1 MINMTENNIVIIGL
15 GVGGFSALMAAKKTS
30 PDAHITII
38 ERRNYDMFSPCGLPF
53 VIEGIIPDPE
63 DLKHTLPTGSMGVEK
78 LLEHEL
84 RSIDADNKL
93 INVEDLATGTRK
105 VIAYDKLILSTG
117 SEPFIPPIP
126 GARELLAR
134 GVYTISCPE
143 DTKTILEAAQGKKH
157 AVVMG
162 AGPIGLEVAVA
173 LKAVGMEVMV
183 VEMLDWAFPKAI
195 DKDMASAV
203 SKVLKSL
210 GIRSLMGKAV
220 EKVVGEDHI
229 EAVIVDGETMN
240 ADLLVAASGVRA
252 DLSIVKDAGIEVAR
266 FGITTDMGMM
276 TNVNGIFAV
285 GDSVE
290 VTNPLSHRPWSSQL
304 ANSAYRQG
312 VVAGTNAAGGH
323 AVYDGSLTTF
333 VSVVGNLEVAATGF
347 NSYFAALYGFD
358 VVSGKAK
365 GKTRPDWYPGG
376 EDISVKV
383 LADSSTGKLLGA
395 QAVGKGAA
403 ARINVVA
410 VAIKSGL
417 TVHELAEVELA
428 YCPAVS
434 ETYDVLTKACDF
446 AVRKLNK

>member
-1 MINMTENNIVIIGL
+1 MTEKNIVIVGL
-15 GVGGFSALMAAKKTS
+15 GVGGFSALMAAKRIS
-30 PDAHITII
+30 PESHITIV

-53 VIEGIIPDPE
+53 VIEGIIPDSE
-63 DLKHTLPTGSMGVEK
+63 DLKHILPTGSMGVEK
-78 LLEHEL
+78 LLLHEL
-84 RSIDADNKL
+84 HSIDAENKV
-93 INVEDLATGTRK
+93 IKVEDLATGTQK
-105 VIAYDKLILSTG
+105 VIVYDSLILATG
-117 SEPFIPPIP
+117 SEPFIPPVP
-126 GARELLAR
+126 GARELLGR
-134 GVYTISCPE
+134 GVYTLSSTE
-143 DTKTILEAAQGKKH
+143 DTNTIREAARGKKH

-173 LKAVGMEVMV
+173 LKAIGLDVVV
-183 VEMLDWAFPKAI
+183 VEMLGWAFPKAL

-203 SKVLKSL
+203 SNALKSL

-220 EKVVGEDHI
+220 EKVIGEEHI
-229 EAVIVDGETMN
+229 EAVEVGGETLD

-252 DLSIVKDAGIEVAR
+252 DHSIMKDAGIEIGR
-266 FGITTDMGMM
+266 FGITTNRGMM
-276 TNVNGIFAV
+276 TNIKDIFAA

-290 VTNPLSHRPWSSQL
+290 VTNPLSHKPWSSQL

-312 VVAGTNAAGGH
+312 AVAGTNAAGGY
-323 AVYDGSLTTF
+323 ATYEGSLTTF
-333 VSVVGNLEVAATGF
+333 VSVVGDLEVAATGF
-347 NSYFAALYGFD
+347 NSFFAAMYGFN

-365 GKTRPDWYPGG
+365 GKTRPDWYPGA

-410 VAIKSGL
+410 VALKGNL

>member
-1 MINMTENNIVIIGL
+1 MAEKNIVIVGL
-15 GVGGFSALMAAKKTS
+15 GVGGFSALMAAKKISPTS
-30 PDAHITII
+30 HITII
-38 ERRNYDMFSPCGLPF
+38 ERRNCDMFSPCGLPF
-53 VIEGIIPDPE
+53 VIEGIIPDSE

-78 LLEHEL
+78 LLFHEL
-84 RSIDADNKL
+84 RSIDAGNKIL
-93 INVEDLATGTRK
+93 EVEDLTTGTK
-105 VIAYDKLILSTG
+105 KEIVYESLILATG
-117 SEPFIPPIP
+117 SEPFIPPVP
-126 GARELLAR
+126 GARELIGK
-134 GVYTISCPE
+134 GVYTLSSPE
-143 DTKTILEAAQGKKH
+143 DTDTILEAARDKKH

-173 LKAVGMEVMV
+173 LRALGMEVVV
-183 VEMLDWAFPKAI
+183 VEMLKWAFPRAI
-195 DKDMASAV
+195 DKDIASAV
-203 SKVLKSL
+203 SNVLTSL
-210 GIRSLMGKAV
+210 GIRSMMGKAV

-229 EAVIVDGETMN
+229 EGVVVGGETLV

-252 DLSIVKDAGIEVAR
+252 DLSIARDAGIEVGR
-266 FGITTDMGMM
+266 FGITTNMGMM
-276 TNVNGIFAV
+276 TNVKGIFAV

-290 VTNPLSHRPWSSQL
+290 VTNPVSHRPWSSQL
-304 ANSAYRQG
+304 ANSAFRQG
-312 VVAGTNAAGGH
+312 AVAGTNAAGGY
-323 AVYDGSLTTF
+323 ATYDGSVTTF
-333 VSVVGNLEVAATGF
+333 VSVVGDLEVAATGF
-347 NSYFAALYGFD
+347 NSHFAEMYGFH

-365 GKTRPDWYPGG
+365 GKTRPDWYPGA

-403 ARINVVA
+403 ARINIVA
-410 VAIKSGL
+410 VALKGGL

>member
-1 MINMTENNIVIIGL
+1 MAAKNIVIVGL
-15 GVGGFSALMAAKKTS
+15 GVGGFSALMAAKKISPTS
-30 PDAHITII
+30 HITIV
-38 ERRNYDMFSPCGLPF
+38 ERRNCDMFSSCGLPF

-63 DLKHTLPTGSMGVEK
+63 NLKHTLPTGSMGVEK
-78 LLEHEL
+78 LLLHEL
-84 RSIDADNKL
+84 RSIDTGNKV
-93 INVEDLATGTRK
+93 IEVDDLATGTQK
-105 VIAYDKLILSTG
+105 EIVYDSLILATG

-126 GARELLAR
+126 GARELLGR
-134 GVYTISCPE
+134 GVYTLSSPE
-143 DTKTILEAAQGKKH
+143 DTYTILEAASDKKH

-173 LKAVGMEVMV
+173 LKAVGMDVVV
-183 VEMLDWAFPKAI
+183 VEMLEWAFPRAI

-203 SKVLKSL
+203 SNVLKSL
-210 GIRSLMGKAV
+210 GIRSMMGKAV

-229 EAVIVDGETMN
+229 KAVEVGGETLD

-252 DLSIVKDAGIEVAR
+252 DLSIVRDAGIEIGR
-266 FGITTDMGMM
+266 FGITTNMGMM
-276 TNVNGIFAV
+276 TNVKDIFAA

-304 ANSAYRQG
+304 ANSAFRQG
-312 VVAGTNAAGGH
+312 TVAGTNAAGGY
-323 AVYDGSLTTF
+323 ATYDGSLTTF
-333 VSVVGNLEVAATGF
+333 VSVVGDLEVAATGF
-347 NSYFAALYGFD
+347 NSHFASMYGFN

-395 QAVGKGAA
+395 QAVGRGAA

-410 VAIKSGL
+410 VALKSGL

>member
-1 MINMTENNIVIIGL
+1 MAEKNIVIVGL
-15 GVGGFSALMAAKKTS
+15 GVGGFSALMAAKKISPTS
-30 PDAHITII
+30 HITIV
-38 ERRNYDMFSPCGLPF
+38 ERRNCDMFSPCGLPF
-53 VIEGIIPDPE
+53 VIEGIIPDSE

-78 LLEHEL
+78 LLFHEL
-84 RSIDADNKL
+84 RSIDAGNKIL
-93 INVEDLATGTRK
+93 EVEDLSTGTK
-105 VIAYDKLILSTG
+105 KEIVYESLILATG
-117 SEPFIPPIP
+117 SEPFIPPVP
-126 GARELLAR
+126 GARELIGK
-134 GVYTISCPE
+134 GVYTLSSPE
-143 DTKTILEAAQGKKH
+143 DTDTILEAARDKKH

-173 LKAVGMEVMV
+173 LRAIGMEVVV
-183 VEMLDWAFPKAI
+183 VEMLKWAFPRAI

-203 SKVLKSL
+203 SNVLTSL
-210 GIRSLMGKAV
+210 GIRSMMGKAV
-220 EKVVGEDHI
+220 EKVVGEDYI
-229 EAVIVDGETMN
+229 EGVVVGGETLV

-252 DLSIVKDAGIEVAR
+252 DLSIARDAGIEVGR
-266 FGITTDMGMM
+266 FGITTNMGMM
-276 TNVNGIFAV
+276 TNVKGIFAV

-290 VTNPLSHRPWSSQL
+290 VTNPMSHRPWSSQL
-304 ANSAYRQG
+304 ANSAFRQG
-312 VVAGTNAAGGH
+312 AVAGTNAAGGY
-323 AVYDGSLTTF
+323 ATYDGSVTTF
-333 VSVVGNLEVAATGF
+333 VSVVGGLEVAATGF
-347 NSYFAALYGFD
+347 NSHFAEMYGFH

-365 GKTRPDWYPGG
+365 GKTRPEWYPGA

-403 ARINVVA
+403 ARINIVA
-410 VAIKSGL
+410 VALKSGL